1 MHVCQYLNQRVWRIG
16 EQNGKSFKG
25 VSKKKEKIHEVIEFK
40 IEFLL
45 QFTGCRKLLE
55 KMPATPTM
63 VSGKENVW
71 FLDALK
77 QSILELIL
85 SEKTLKGIK
94 TVFFK
99 I

>member
-1 MHVCQYLNQRVWRIG
+1 MHVSKYLNQRVWRIG

-25 VSKKKEKIHEVIEFK
+25 VSKKKRKKMHELIEFK

-45 QFTGCRKLLE
+45 QFTACRKLLE

-85 SEKTLKGIK
+85 SERLWKG
-94 TVFFK
+94 
-99 I
+99 

>member
-1 MHVCQYLNQRVWRIG
+1 MENLSRAFQ
-16 EQNGKSFKG
+16 
-25 VSKKKEKIHEVIEFK
+25 KKKKKIHEVIEFK

-45 QFTGCRKLLE
+45 QFTGCSKLLE

-85 SEKTLKGIK
+85 SERIWKG
-94 TVFFK
+94 
-99 I
+99 

>member
-1 MHVCQYLNQRVWRIG
+1 MKNRRIEWKIFQG
-16 EQNGKSFKG
+16 CF
-25 VSKKKEKIHEVIEFK
+25 KKKKKKKVVIEFK

-45 QFTGCRKLLE
+45 QFTGCSKLLE

>member
-1 MHVCQYLNQRVWRIG
+1 MHVCKYLNQRVWRIG

-45 QFTGCRKLLE
+45 QFTGCSKLLE
-55 KMPATPTM
+55 KMSATPTM

-77 QSILELIL
+77 QSIFRAYFVWKDFERDKNSFL
-85 SEKTLKGIK
+85 
-94 TVFFK
+94 
-99 I
+99 

>member
-1 MHVCQYLNQRVWRIG
+1 MENLSRVF
-16 EQNGKSFKG
+16 Q
-25 VSKKKEKIHEVIEFK
+25 KKKKKKKVVIEFK

-45 QFTGCRKLLE
+45 QFTGCSKLLE
-55 KMPATPTM
+55 KMSATPTM